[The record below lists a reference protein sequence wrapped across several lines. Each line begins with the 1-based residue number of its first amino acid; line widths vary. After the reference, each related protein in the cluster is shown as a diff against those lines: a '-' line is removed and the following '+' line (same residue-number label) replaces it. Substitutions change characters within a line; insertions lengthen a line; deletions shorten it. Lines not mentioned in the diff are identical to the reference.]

1 MTIKQ
6 LLEMPA
12 DKEKSK
18 CGGFQL
24 TVKTARKNRKVD
36 GKTVQQVVL
45 SDSSGEIPGDI
56 FLPNPK
62 QCSYLPRATV
72 INVLVCWLQPGEDGP
87 KLYIDEWFF
96 PKTDGEGNPVYRNGV
111 RGYGDLPPDFSSER
125 EDEPVVR
132 SMIRHGIVTAHRRK
146 VGLDKKLT
154 VEQMEIAL
162 ADEEFIYAGIMT
174 GESDG

>member
-6 LLEMPA
+6 LLDMPI

-56 FLPNPK
+56 FMPNPK
-62 QCSYLPRATV
+62 QCSYLARGTV
-72 INVLVCWLQPGEDGP
+72 INVVVCWLQPGEAGP
-87 KLYIDEWFF
+87 KLYIDEWFR
-96 PKTDGEGNPVYRNGV
+96 PKVDAEGNPVYRNDV
-111 RGYGDLPPDFSSER
+111 RGYGDLPPDFCEGNENVPSMCRNSQ
-125 EDEPVVR
+125 VR
-132 SMIRHGIVTAHRRK
+132 
-146 VGLDKKLT
+146 
-154 VEQMEIAL
+154 
-162 ADEEFIYAGIMT
+162 EFIGGFTAKT
-174 GESDG
+174 GYLPPCTKENKDLINEWVDFIISGQS